1 MHIDW
6 WTLGLQTVN
15 ALVLIWLLARFL
27 FHPVVDAI
35 AARQRAAGQLLAD
48 AEAAKKATEAERDK
62 AAAETAGLA
71 EHRGDALK
79 AAEAEA
85 GAAKAALLALAQAEA
100 DKLRAGAKAEIEA
113 ARRSEALA
121 AENRAGRLAVDI
133 ATKLLDRLPHQ
144 ARVAAFIDGI
154 ATGLAKLPEGTRA
167 SLGANGTSVRL
178 TVARA
183 VTPEEVEACRKA
195 IAGVLGHPVLVEV
208 TVEPELIA
216 GIELEAPH
224 AVVRNSFRA
233 DLARLKSELVHHDTD
248 AA

>member
-6 WTLGLQTVN
+6 WTLGLQAVN
-15 ALVLIWLLARFL
+15 ALVLIWLLAHFL
-27 FHPVVDAI
+27 FRPVVNAI
-35 AARQRAAGQLLAD
+35 ATRQKAAGQLLTD
-48 AEAAKKATEAERDK
+48 AKAAKAAAESEREK

-71 EHRGDALK
+71 AHRSEALK

-85 GAAKAALLALAQAEA
+85 ATAKAALLTEAQAEA
-100 DKLRAGAKAEIEA
+100 GKLRAAAKAEIDAE
-113 ARRSEALA
+113 RRTETLA
-121 AENRAGRLAVDI
+121 AEDRAGRLAVDI
-133 ATKLLDRLPHQ
+133 AGKLLDRLPRE

-167 SLGANGTSVRL
+167 SVGADGGSVRL
-178 TVARA
+178 TAARA

-195 IAGVLGHPVLVEV
+195 LAGVLGHPVSVEV
-208 TVEPELIA
+208 SVEPALIA

-233 DLARLKSELVHHDTD
+233 DLVRLKSELVHHDTD